1 MQTSRDVDSRNPA
14 VMLNQGSAERRQEQ
28 KGRNANRTDI
38 KGNRTLELVRKQ
50 LEEDGRKTE
59 LLGNGQTDKGKW
71 NRKAG
76 GHQIIHGS
84 RLNLLL
90 TGRYSS

>member
-1 MQTSRDVDSRNPA
+1 
-14 VMLNQGSAERRQEQ
+14 
-28 KGRNANRTDI
+28 
-38 KGNRTLELVRKQ
+38 VRKQ
-50 LEEDGRKTE
+50 LEGDGRKTE
-59 LLGNGQTDKGKW
+59 LLGNGQMDKEKW

-84 RLNLLL
+84 RWKPLM